1 MSTYIATHNE
11 TIHRILGIRIKVIN
25 TALIL
30 VFKTKLQ
37 RCLFNGNQL

>member
-1 MSTYIATHNE
+1 MSTYIAAHGK
-11 TIHRILGIRIKVIN
+11 TIHRTLGIRIKVID